1 MADPELR
8 LRARDETRA
17 AFASVEG
24 SLARLKGSV
33 ASTSAALGAI
43 GAGVAITGLINFT
56 KSGID
61 ALAMLDD
68 LAEQTSLTVETLSGL
83 AQVARISGTSMDTV
97 SGVAGKFAQSVAKA
111 AGGNKEMVDAFK
123 AMNISIRDAQG
134 NLRSFDDLFVEFA
147 STIANAENPT
157 LAIGNAVKLAGRSAA
172 QAIPY
177 FRDLAEAGKLN
188 VLVTTEQAAKAEQL
202 QKDFK
207 RLTETFEVFKLA
219 MASFSVPWIQALLD
233 DVNALVLAVN
243 KLGTGPAI
251 AEAFAW
257 SASGGPVDRIDS
269 LTKSLAR
276 LQEQRTNASG
286 RGEDKRTLANI
297 DAEIAGVQK
306 LLDFNR
312 QAVSQKLRTTAKPG
326 EMDFGPPVLVRK
338 TTGNANEDLTERKK
352 AAADAQREIKALVEK
367 DEASL
372 LARREAVNDAYIE
385 DGQRANRERL
395 ANQRETTELL
405 KQDAESYYAYV
416 KALEDQRVEEG
427 QAVNKARLDKIEAES
442 RAASDAAREL
452 GLTFTSAFEE
462 AISGG
467 KGASDIIMG
476 LEQDLIKLITRLL
489 ITQPLIEA
497 ITESFSPKGG
507 GTGGGL
513 GSLFENISNS
523 FSKSGAG
530 FTGFFT
536 KIFED
541 IFAGGFASGGFI
553 PPGQWGIVG
562 ESGAEAVFGGRT
574 GATVVSSGS
583 TVVNLNFSGNQ
594 DRRSAMQIAAEA
606 GRAVARASRRNG

>member
-43 GAGVAITGLINFT
+43 GAGVAVGALVNFT

-61 ALAMLDD
+61 AQAMLDD
-68 LAEQTSLTVETLSGL
+68 LSEQTSLTVETLSGL
-83 AQVARISGTSMDTV
+83 AQVARISGTSMETV
-97 SGVAGKFAQSVAKA
+97 TGVAGKFAQSVAKA
-111 AGGNKEMVDAFK
+111 AGGNKEMIAAFE
-123 AMNISIRDAQG
+123 AMNIKIRDAQG
-134 NLRSFDDLFVEFA
+134 NLRSFDELFVEFA
-147 STIANAENPT
+147 KSIAEAENPT
-157 LAIGNAVKLAGRSAA
+157 IAIGNAVKLAGRSAA

-188 VLVTTEQAAKAEQL
+188 ILTTTEQAAAAERL

-207 RLTETFEVFKLA
+207 RLGESFEVFKIA
-219 MASFSVPWIQALLD
+219 VANFSVPWLQDLLD
-233 DVNALVLAVN
+233 DVNALILAVN
-243 KLGTGPAI
+243 KLGGGAAI
-251 AEAFAW
+251 QEAFAW
-257 SASGGPVDRIDS
+257 SASGGPVDRVDQ
-269 LTKSLAR
+269 LTKALAK
-276 LQEQRTNASG
+276 LGEQRERALG
-286 RGEDKRTLANI
+286 RGEDKRTIANL
-297 DAEIAGVQK
+297 DAEMADVQK
-306 LLDFNR
+306 KIEFNR
-312 QAVSQKLRTTAKPG
+312 EAIARKLRTTAKPG
-326 EMDFGPPVLVRK
+326 ELDFGPPVIRGK
-338 TTGNANEDLTERKK
+338 TSGNANQDVEDRKK
-352 AAADAQREIKALVEK
+352 AVSDAQREMKALMDK

-385 DGQRANRERL
+385 AGQRANRERL
-395 ANQRETTELL
+395 ANQQETTDLL
-405 KQDAESYYAYV
+405 KKDAESYYAYV

-427 QAVNKARLDKIEAES
+427 QAVNKARLDKIAEES

-467 KGASDIIMG
+467 KGASDILKG

-497 ITESFSPKGG
+497 ITESFNPKGG
-507 GTGGGL
+507 GSGGGL

-523 FSKSGAG
+523 FAKSGAG
-530 FTGFFT
+530 FTGFFS
-536 KIFED
+536 KIFES

-574 GATVVSSGS
+574 GATVVASGQ